1 MEGCDCV
8 VWLIVGRVFGV
19 PGSEACEESGG
30 YDPGREDVRMGK
42 GILNE

>member
-8 VWLIVGRVFGV
+8 VWLTLGRVSGV
-19 PGSEACEESGG
+19 PGGEAREEGG
-30 YDPGREDVRMGK
+30 SYDPGREDVRMGK